1 MEVKTE
7 KLLSELKEL
16 LNESFDLALTEVKL
30 EDSLT
35 LTYSLTSIQLVQ
47 LAMVVEERYAIDLSD
62 ILYEI
67 DIVGDVIK
75 HLTS

>member
-16 LNESFDLALTEVKL
+16 LNESFDLSLTEVKL
-30 EDSLT
+30 DDSLT

-75 HLTS
+75 HLTN